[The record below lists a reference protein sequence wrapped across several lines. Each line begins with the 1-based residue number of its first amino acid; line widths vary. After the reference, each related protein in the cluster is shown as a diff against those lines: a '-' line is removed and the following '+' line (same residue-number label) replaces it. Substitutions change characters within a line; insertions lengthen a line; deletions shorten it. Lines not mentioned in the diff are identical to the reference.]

1 MTNEIRETR
10 AQLATDALKRL
21 LRIARSDTGQS
32 KRVADFLL
40 AWWNAQNCGGW
51 DPTDLWS
58 VDHEIAEDMLMVLR
72 MIAAARQ
79 YPDSLGLG
87 PQFEELIRNWRPRL
101 LSEQAV

>member
-1 MTNEIRETR
+1 MNDLTDTKSRLR
-10 AQLATDALKRL
+10 RDALQRL

-72 MIAAARQ
+72 MIAEVRQ
-79 YPDSLGLG
+79 YPDSLGLA